1 MLKKKLKTH
10 SRRIQEGGEDS

>member
-10 SRRIQEGGEDS
+10 SRRIQEGGENS